1 MNRIVATGHSR
12 GGKVALCAAIY
23 DERFALCAAS
33 GSGCGGAG
41 CLRYLGGRM
50 GEGIGICETAGSIED
65 VFPFWW
71 SDNFGE
77 FGKRVATYTRSNAP
91 LFEDFQQAAGMLQS
105 QVLGKTQ
112 DEDRLPFDLHFLR
125 ACIAPRPVITT
136 EGLSDTWANP
146 YGSQLT
152 WRAADEVYQF
162 LGAAGK
168 NALAM
173 RDGPHEYQKLDWIHV
188 IAFCDTMFYGKAPHK
203 NIQRRTPDARTQM
216 DGIPGV
222 DWREFCPHFS
232 WRMPKTET

>member
-1 MNRIVATGHSR
+1 
-12 GGKVALCAAIY
+12 
-23 DERFALCAAS
+23 
-33 GSGCGGAG
+33 
-41 CLRYLGGRM
+41 M

-188 IAFCDTMFYGKAPHK
+188 IAFCETIKTDEPRTLDFSGVRGFLVT
-203 NIQRRTPDARTQM
+203 NVCIVQRSAA
-216 DGIPGV
+216 
-222 DWREFCPHFS
+222 
-232 WRMPKTET
+232 